1 MKIYDN
7 LYQQFYSYE
16 NLEYAFKKA
25 RKHKTK
31 KDYVIKF
38 ENSLKENLLQ
48 LRNELIFHIYQ
59 PRPLETFII
68 RDSKTRKISKSDFRD
83 RVIHHALVNILE
95 PIFDKFFIY
104 DSYANRKN
112 KGTLK
117 AVKRFDYFKI
127 KVSKN
132 NTKNCFILKA
142 DIKHYFETVSHDIL
156 ILILRK
162 KIYDK
167 KVIWLIKKILLNDNT
182 KEIGIPLGNLTSQF
196 FANVYLNELDYFV
209 KHKLKAKY
217 YIRYVDDFVILHS
230 SKKQLF
236 EWKEK
241 INKFLK
247 ENLKI
252 ELHPDKS
259 KIILLNRGPP
269 FLGFRIFNYHKL
281 LKKKNIR
288 NFKRKLKLFSKD
300 KIDYDKIYES
310 LQGYF
315 AYMKHADTYN
325 LRKELIKK
333 IQKYFPNQISSTE
346 INRWIKLQKSSLFNL
361 IISSH
366 F

>member
-48 LRNELIFHIYQ
+48 LRNELIFYTYK

-68 RDSKTRKISKSDFRD
+68 RDPKTRKISKSDFRD
-83 RVIHHALVNILE
+83 RVIYHALVNILE

-142 DIKHYFETVSHDIL
+142 DIKHYFEEVDHEIL
-156 ILILRK
+156 QRILEK
-162 KIYDK
+162 KITDERALY
-167 KVIWLIKKILLNDNT
+167 LI
-182 KEIGIPLGNLTSQF
+182 SQIN
-196 FANVYLNELDYFV
+196 ANFGAQRE
-209 KHKLKAKY
+209 
-217 YIRYVDDFVILHS
+217 RES
-230 SKKQLF
+230 
-236 EWKEK
+236 
-241 INKFLK
+241 
-247 ENLKI
+247 
-252 ELHPDKS
+252 
-259 KIILLNRGPP
+259 
-269 FLGFRIFNYHKL
+269 
-281 LKKKNIR
+281 
-288 NFKRKLKLFSKD
+288 NF
-300 KIDYDKIYES
+300 
-310 LQGYF
+310 
-315 AYMKHADTYN
+315 
-325 LRKELIKK
+325 
-333 IQKYFPNQISSTE
+333 
-346 INRWIKLQKSSLFNL
+346 
-361 IISSH
+361 
-366 F
+366 